1 MKSTLRSKGNVTT
14 SDHPHTQPH
23 TYTQR
28 DKIRHEKTK
37 KKAESHDSLLNRS
50 RLLEKVN
57 LEHFSLTLHYRI
69 RRNPMSELGIK
80 SPCVQLEKV
89 FHLILGFWSKKEK
102 IYTCHSSKQTI
113 DSHNF
118 NTYILIYV
126 QWLSL
131 PFSNLTEINHH
142 GLNVQGRE

>member
-14 SDHPHTQPH
+14 SDYPHTQPH
-23 TYTQR
+23 TYTQG

-37 KKAESHDSLLNRS
+37 KKKKTESHDSLLNRS
-50 RLLEKVN
+50 RLLESHFVISQTTNPLN

-69 RRNPMSELGIK
+69 RRNPMSELRIK
-80 SPCVQLEKV
+80 SPCVQLEKM
-89 FHLILGFWSKKEK
+89 FHLILGFWWKKET

-126 QWLSL
+126 Q
-131 PFSNLTEINHH
+131 
-142 GLNVQGRE
+142 

>member
-14 SDHPHTQPH
+14 SDYPHTQPH
-23 TYTQR
+23 THKETKLDTRKQR
-28 DKIRHEKTK
+28 

-69 RRNPMSELGIK
+69 RRNPMSELRIK

-89 FHLILGFWSKKEK
+89 FHSILGFWWKKEK

-113 DSHNF
+113 DSYNF